1 MTLRRFVLSLFL
13 PLVFAGGLLPGDALA
28 QAPRI
33 NTDSLRLA
41 RQASIDSARTA
52 RQAVLDSAKTARESA
67 ARIRLAAQKQRTDSL
82 ARVKKYRES
91 RRYTDSVARVRLA
104 RTDSSRAI
112 TRVRLDSLK
121 TVRQRTTDSMTEA
134 RSAVTAARQAEQK
147 RRIESLAAVQKY
159 KSSKRYADS
168 VAVVRKTRAD
178 SIAVVRRTS
187 IDSATSSRKAA
198 AQVITDARKRSLDS
212 ATSIRTAFAD
222 SIKGVRKLRTDS
234 AAAKKVA
241 RDKAAK
247 EKAKEREVKFNLAL
261 ELKIKKK
268 RQAWSNEKMLSKKWS
283 LPRQAL
289 QNTFT
294 RYNYYFN
301 TDRKMEEALDNMQ
314 RMKKE
319 SYDSVIALFPFD
331 PDRDSAAL
339 KPDMDSI
346 IQKASIGIQIHDP
359 RTKWG
364 DDLYLLMGQAYYY
377 KGDYENASASFRY
390 IIALRELDKKRREK
404 ERQQSLKTP
413 KASRTGPSILEED
426 KDGPLDFLKHE
437 SVHNEALLW
446 LARTYTESGRTGEA
460 ESVLDL
466 LISDPK
472 FPESLKGRY
481 ALEKAYLTLAGR
493 TPRSAGRDLVTVAE
507 DGTMPAWLRLR
518 SAYLAGQLAY
528 QSGSYQQA
536 ADRFRAVLGLN
547 PGVEMDFY
555 ARKYLAYSMME
566 SGGDGRE
573 AIASLR
579 GILKDG
585 KYAPYHE
592 QVYFVLGR
600 LSANSGQNEEA
611 IGYLQKSIAAPR
623 ATRRVKA
630 QSFAAL
636 GDAYYATGVYERSKL
651 AYDSAAILGGRNSA
665 DPVIQLAAR
674 RAKTLDELVGPARTI
689 RKSDSLLALAALSE
703 KEQRAVVRRYIRG
716 LQAARDDSAFRAE
729 NPLTGAMASNTLNAG
744 PAGNEPGDD
753 WYFANATLMQQGA
766 ADFKK
771 KWGNRPLADNW
782 RRASSASGGFAGV
795 RAGTVDPG
803 EPEQVE
809 GFGTDGLPTEE
820 SLLAAIPNSSGQQ
833 EATRARLRRAY
844 VDMGTAYIQ
853 NLEDYPRATSTL
865 DTLDRRFKNHE
876 HGAETVYLRYLTA
889 LRQNNISGAQVFA
902 DALLRDYSTSSW
914 AALVRPADAGDVT
927 AGAVASAEAG
937 QFYEETY
944 SMMQARQYGEVLS
957 RSREGRR
964 RWADKRFADRFLII
978 EGTALAG
985 TGAWNAADTL
995 LRDFLSAAPP
1005 DSLRVWAEA
1014 VRSYIQRNKPVDSAT
1029 SGATAS
1035 TANAAAEAPS
1045 SAPGP
1050 APALLGTPPGETAG
1064 APPAPGAF
1072 PTPAAAL
1079 PTGLIEPVATP
1090 ADAPAA
1096 FVYAPQS
1103 EHYFILAVPKM
1114 EQRAMGT
1121 KAGIADFNTFKFGRQ
1136 KLTTGIDMLSAQ
1148 QGLVIVRAFPTSAA
1162 AKIYANAFRAEAAL
1176 MRDYKTG
1183 ETTPFIISS
1192 ANYKKLIADRAIAAY
1207 LQWYGKNYK

>member
-1 MTLRRFVLSLFL
+1 MALRRFVLFFFL
-13 PLVFAGGLLPGDALA
+13 PLLFAMGMLPGDARA
-28 QAPRI
+28 QAPRL

-41 RQASIDSARTA
+41 RQASIDSARA
-52 RQAVLDSAKTARESA
+52 SRQATLDSAKTAREATA
-67 ARIRLAAQKQRTDSL
+67 AVRIAAQKRRADSL

-91 RRYTDSVARVRLA
+91 RRYTDSVARIRQT
-104 RTDSSRAI
+104 RIDSSRAI
-112 TRVRLDSLK
+112 TTARLDSLK
-121 TVRQRTTDSMTEA
+121 AVRQRTTDSMTDA
-134 RSAVTAARQAEQK
+134 RNAVTSARQAVQK
-147 RRIESLAAVQKY
+147 RRADSLAAVQKY
-159 KSSKRYADS
+159 RSSKRYADS
-168 VAVVRKTRAD
+168 VAVVRKTRTD
-178 SIAVVRRTS
+178 SITVVRRAS
-187 IDSATSSRKAA
+187 IDSATAARKAA

-212 ATSIRTAFAD
+212 AMAIRTAYAD
-222 SIKGVRKLRTDS
+222 SIKGVRKIRTDS
-234 AAAKKVA
+234 MAAKKVA

-247 EKAKEREVKFNLAL
+247 QKQKEREAKFNLAL
-261 ELKIKKK
+261 DLKVKKK
-268 RQAWSNEKMLSKKWS
+268 REKWSNEKMLTKKWS

-301 TDRKMEEALDNMQ
+301 ADRRMDEALDNMQ
-314 RMKKE
+314 RMNKE

-377 KGDYENASASFRY
+377 KGDYENAAASFRY
-390 IIALRELDKKRREK
+390 IVALRELDKKRREK
-404 ERQQSLKTP
+404 ERQQRLKAP

-426 KDGPLDFLKHE
+426 KDGPLDFLKHQ

-466 LISDPK
+466 LISDAN

-493 TPRSAGRDLVTVAE
+493 TPRSAGRDLATVAD
-507 DGTMPAWLRLR
+507 DGTMPNWLRLR

-536 ADRFRAVLGLN
+536 ADHFRAVLDLN
-547 PGVEMDFY
+547 PSIEMDFY

-566 SGGDGRE
+566 AGGDGQE
-573 AIASLR
+573 AIAALR
-579 GILKDG
+579 SILKDG
-585 KYAPYHE
+585 KYAQYHE

-600 LSANSGQNEEA
+600 LSANSGQNAEA

-623 ATRRVKA
+623 ATRRIKA

-636 GDAYYATGVYERSKL
+636 GDSYYATGAYERAKL
-651 AYDSAAILGGRNSA
+651 AYDSAAILGGKNST
-665 DPVIQLAAR
+665 DPAIQLAAR
-674 RAKTLDELVGPARTI
+674 RAKTLNELVGPSRTI
-689 RKSDSLLALAALSE
+689 RTSDSLLALSALSE
-703 KEQRAVVRRYIRG
+703 KDQRAVVRRYIRG
-716 LQAARDDSAFRAE
+716 LQAAREDSAFRAE
-729 NPLTGAMASNTLNAG
+729 NPTAGAVAFNAMG
-744 PAGNEPGDD
+744 NGSGGNESAGDD

-766 ADFKK
+766 ADFKR

-782 RRASSASGGFAGV
+782 RRASSAAGGFAGA
-795 RAGTVDPG
+795 RSGTVDPG
-803 EPEQVE
+803 EPEQTE
-809 GFGTDGLPTEE
+809 GFDGDGLPTEE
-820 SLLAAIPNSSGQQ
+820 SLLAAIPNSAAQQ
-833 EATRARLRRAY
+833 EATRSRLRRAY

-853 NLEDYPRATSTL
+853 NLEDYSRATSTL

-876 HGAETVYLRYLTA
+876 HGAETLYLRYLAA
-889 LRQNNISGAQVFA
+889 LRQNNISGAQTIA
-902 DALLRDYSTSSW
+902 GALLRDYSATSW
-914 AALVRPADAGDVT
+914 AALVRPADATDVT

-944 SMMQARQYGEVLS
+944 SMMQNRQYGEVLS
-957 RSREGRR
+957 RSREGQR
-964 RWADKRFADRFLII
+964 RWADKRFADRFRII

-1014 VRSYIQRNKPVDSAT
+1014 VRSYVQRNKPVDTVTAGASA
-1029 SGATAS
+1029 ATPA
-1035 TANAAAEAPS
+1035 ANAADSVRGNAPVLQ
-1045 SAPGP
+1045 A
-1050 APALLGTPPGETAG
+1050 APPGATVG
-1064 APPAPGAF
+1064 APPAPSAS
-1072 PTPAAAL
+1072 PA
-1079 PTGLIEPVATP
+1079 PSSSMPDGTIEPVATP
-1090 ADAPAA
+1090 ADAPPA
-1096 FVYAPQS
+1096 FTYAPQS

-1121 KAGIADFNTFKFGRQ
+1121 KAGIGDFNTFKFGRQ
-1136 KLTTGIDMLSAQ
+1136 KLATSIDMLSAQ
-1148 QGLVIVRAFPTSAA
+1148 QGLVVVRAFPTATT

-1176 MRDYKTG
+1176 VRDYKAG
-1183 ETTPFIISS
+1183 ETTSFIISS
-1192 ANYKKLIADRAIAAY
+1192 ANYKKLIADRAIADY
-1207 LQWYGKNYK
+1207 VQWYGKNYK